1 VTDVGITGKNLRNKF
16 QFMSSAMCTGIT
28 DKLLSCTHSIDMV
41 GKTPPLILIDRMLC
55 VSPFRPLHRDLSLDG
70 LHISSS
76 ALFQQR
82 MQLYPIFQLDF
93 ARSVNVGPLE
103 SFSGGIVCGRVG
115 RGEVLEDG
123 SLVQATLVLDVDLAI
138 DK

>member
-1 VTDVGITGKNLRNKF
+1 MYI
-16 QFMSSAMCTGIT
+16 AA
-28 DKLLSCTHSIDMV
+28 CTHGIDMV
-41 GKTPPLILIDRMLC
+41 RKTPPLILINRMLC
-55 VSPFRPLHRDLSLDG
+55 ISPFRPLHRDLALDG

-82 MQLYPIFQLDF
+82 MQLHPIFQLDL
-93 ARSVNVGPLE
+93 ARSVNIGSLE

-115 RGEVLEDG
+115 RGEVLEDS